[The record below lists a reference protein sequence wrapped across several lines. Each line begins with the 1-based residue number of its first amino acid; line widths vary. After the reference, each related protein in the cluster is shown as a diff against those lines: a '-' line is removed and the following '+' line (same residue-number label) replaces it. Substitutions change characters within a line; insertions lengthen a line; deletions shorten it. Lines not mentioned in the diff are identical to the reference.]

1 MNLRRNATTEIEDEL
16 ADIIFDIS
24 ELNLK
29 VQVLRKRLVNASNRR
44 INIGDIVR
52 ITNKYNVHKG
62 P

>member
-1 MNLRRNATTEIEDEL
+1 MNLRRKATKEIEDEL

-24 ELNLK
+24 ELNLR
-29 VQVLRKRLVNASNRR
+29 VQVFRKPLVNASNRR

>member
-1 MNLRRNATTEIEDEL
+1 MNLRRKATKEIEDEL

-24 ELNLK
+24 ELNLR
-29 VQVLRKRLVNASNRR
+29 VQVLRKPLVNASNRR
-44 INIGDIVR
+44 MNIGDRVR